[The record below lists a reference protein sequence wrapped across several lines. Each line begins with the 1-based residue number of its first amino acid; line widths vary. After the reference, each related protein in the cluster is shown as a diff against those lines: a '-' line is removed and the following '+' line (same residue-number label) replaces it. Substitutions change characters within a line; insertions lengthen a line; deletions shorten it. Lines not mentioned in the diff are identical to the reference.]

1 MMEYYDSFPVNILE
15 TNGPIVREPI
25 GFLVHT
31 MKIWENQYC
40 IINRGIDGVIKGNI
54 VNDEMHI
61 ELEHID
67 YSQYVLNKLI
77 FREISFNKD
86 RILWSN
92 DLIIGGYSPAP
103 NIPSFLSLFYQLG
116 DLCKVQFSNQIYLIE
131 FYGSSSGYD
140 LYKQIISNIKWK
152 I

>member
-54 VNDEMHI
+54 VNDEI
-61 ELEHID
+61 I
-67 YSQYVLNKLI
+67 LNKLI